1 MSRGECSSRIMGAS
15 CRKQLSKSSMV
26 PRPREGSGRKRYFR
40 REIQERPVPFLS
52 HKIRSSCRRST
63 PYRTCRNAAAGHKKT
78 ARRRLF
84 LQGKVAKRTGLEPA
98 TSSVTGWR
106 SNRTELPLHNLDC
119 RPLPCGEDVRFIYA
133 RKDSDKKKVYFCNRK
148 RTPVF
153 IIKDIIVLT
162 LYLFQNDNNFP
173 ALFILV

>member
-1 MSRGECSSRIMGAS
+1 MPDWQEAFRMPESGAETFVRGCGTLG
-15 CRKQLSKSSMV
+15 KL
-26 PRPREGSGRKRYFR
+26 R
-40 REIQERPVPFLS
+40 RR
-52 HKIRSSCRRST
+52 
-63 PYRTCRNAAAGHKKT
+63 HKKT

-153 IIKDIIVLT
+153 IIKDTIVLT